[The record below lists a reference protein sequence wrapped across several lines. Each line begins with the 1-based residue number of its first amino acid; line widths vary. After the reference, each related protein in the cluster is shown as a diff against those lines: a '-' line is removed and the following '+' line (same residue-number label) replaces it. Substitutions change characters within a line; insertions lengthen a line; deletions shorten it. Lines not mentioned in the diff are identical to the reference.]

1 MNRLELRQAKKE
13 AGIESV
19 KIDPDLRDD
28 VNIRKKTKSSAPEEV
43 FEKAEGPDSI
53 KQDREYV
60 RLLKMG
66 VPREVL
72 DGSLD
77 GLNQWIRDNASSAL
91 GLIKKL
97 EY

>member
-60 RLLKMG
+60 RLLENG
-66 VPREVL
+66 C
-72 DGSLD
+72 
-77 GLNQWIRDNASSAL
+77 SARSFRWFFRWFKSMDTRQCFF
-91 GLIKKL
+91 GFGT
-97 EY
+97 Y